1 MDKSNLKFHTF
12 DKFSNF
18 YNNVTRE
25 NKLTKKKK
33 NMKLTNCVRSVM
45 KNAYGNQKKNIPNMS
60 TPPAAHKRHL

>member
-33 NMKLTNCVRSVM
+33 K
-45 KNAYGNQKKNIPNMS
+45 I
-60 TPPAAHKRHL
+60 